1 VTEAQ
6 HLRVLLV
13 DPSLFTAPYDAA
25 LTRGLVAARVD
36 PLWAVR
42 PLRAGDREEIGAAYV
57 DAFFYRRVDQLK
69 LPKQLR
75 ALAKGVAHAFG
86 LAGVL
91 FRVLKNKPDVVH
103 FQWLVVP
110 PLDSAAIALIRL
122 FAPVVLTVH
131 DTVPFNGEHIS
142 FLQNLAFDLPI
153 KLSDAVVV
161 HTRAGRDALARR
173 GVAPGKLNVIPHGPL
188 PLNAQP
194 SPASSQRRDAR
205 ITFVVFG
212 EIKTYKGIDV
222 LVEALAL
229 LPAELREQAR
239 VVIAGRPR
247 MDMGPLLA
255 RISELGLEGAIEI
268 RAQRLDEQEM
278 ADLFEVTDCFLF
290 PYRQIDASGVY
301 FLVKSLGK
309 WLIASRVGIF
319 AEDMRE
325 GEQGAL
331 IPPADPRALA
341 DAMASAIR
349 ERPAPAPVQTS
360 SAWAAIGE
368 TTRELYRS
376 VLAKRSAPSPSP
388 AQVEGVTVV
397 PSVRTE
403 KAAP

>member
-1 VTEAQ
+1 MSRPRR
-6 HLRVLLV
+6 LRVLLV

-25 LTRGLVAARVD
+25 LTRGLLAAEVD

-42 PLRAGDREEIGAAYV
+42 PLRAGDREEIGAVHV
-57 DAFFYRRVDQLK
+57 DAFFYKHVDQLK

-75 ALAKGVAHAFG
+75 AVAKGVAHAFG

-91 FRVLKNKPDVVH
+91 LRVLKNKPDLVH

-110 PLDSAAIALIRL
+110 PLDSAAIALLRL
-122 FAPVVLTVH
+122 FVPVVLTVH

-142 FLQNLAFDLPI
+142 FWQNLAFDLPI

-173 GVAPGKLNVIPHGPL
+173 GVLPSKLNVIPHGPL
-188 PLNAQP
+188 PL
-194 SPASSQRRDAR
+194 DAR
-205 ITFVVFG
+205 PSLTSDARSDQRFSFVVFG
-212 EIKTYKGIDV
+212 EIKTYKGVDV

-229 LPAELREQAR
+229 LPPDLRAQAR

-247 MDMGPLLA
+247 MDMEPLTA
-255 RISELGLEGAIEI
+255 RIRELGLEGAIEI
-268 RAQRLDEQEM
+268 RAQRLSEQEM

-309 WLIASRVGIF
+309 WLIASRIGIF
-319 AEDMRE
+319 AEDMVE

-331 IPPADPRALA
+331 IPPSDPRALA

-368 TTRELYRS
+368 TTRELYRQA
-376 VLAKRSAPSPSP
+376 LAQRGGALSP
-388 AQVEGVTVV
+388 ARVEGVSVV
-397 PSVRTE
+397 PGSNAE
-403 KAAP
+403 KVSP